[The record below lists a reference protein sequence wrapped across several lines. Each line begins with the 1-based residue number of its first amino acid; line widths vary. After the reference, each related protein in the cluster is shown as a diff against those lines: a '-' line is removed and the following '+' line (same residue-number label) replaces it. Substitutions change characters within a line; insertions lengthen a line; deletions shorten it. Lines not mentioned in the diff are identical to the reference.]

1 MTHIRFMTCL
11 AGAAVILAVAGCGGG
26 ASASSTPASQV
37 SGHGTTIRTAT
48 EGSLGTILLDSKGRT
63 LYLFKKDSG
72 RKSAC
77 FDACASAWPPLRA
90 SGKPTVSGAAKVSMV
105 GTTARSD
112 GRPQVTYNGH
122 PLYLFA
128 GDQKRG
134 DTAGQGVDE
143 FGAEWYVLS
152 PAGTQVS
159 GPASNSSGG
168 Y

>member
-1 MTHIRFMTCL
+1 MIHIRRITCL
-11 AGAAVILAVAGCGGG
+11 AGAAVILALAGCGAG
-26 ASASSTPASQV
+26 APASSPASQV
-37 SGHGTTIRTAT
+37 SDPGTTIGTAA
-48 EGSLGTILLDSKGRT
+48 EGSLGTILLDAKGRT

-72 RKSAC
+72 PRSAC

-90 SGKPTVSGAAKVSMV
+90 RGKPTVSGAAKVSMV

-128 GDQKRG
+128 GDHKPG
-134 DTAGQGVDE
+134 DTAGQGVDG

-152 PAGTQVS
+152 PAGTQIT
-159 GPASNSSGG
+159 GTASNSSGG